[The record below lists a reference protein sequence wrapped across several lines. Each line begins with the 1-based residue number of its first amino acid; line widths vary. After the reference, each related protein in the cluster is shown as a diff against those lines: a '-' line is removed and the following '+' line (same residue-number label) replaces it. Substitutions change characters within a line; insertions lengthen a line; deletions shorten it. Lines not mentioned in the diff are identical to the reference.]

1 VRGWAAII
9 MLWVW
14 VGAAGSVRAG
24 EFAVFDVFVDSGAEP
39 LAAYQLK
46 ISDEKAAVKILSV
59 EGGEH
64 ASFAKPP
71 KFDEKAIQR
80 DVIKLAAFSLET
92 REKLPSGRVRVASL
106 HVEAGPEM
114 TPDWKAVV
122 EAAGGPGGRKISA
135 TVLISKRENQ

>member
-1 VRGWAAII
+1 MKGFAIAISFCVFALAQVRSA
-9 MLWVW
+9 
-14 VGAAGSVRAG
+14 
-24 EFAVFDVFVDSGAEP
+24 EFAVFDVFVDSGAEH

-64 ASFAKPP
+64 ASFAQPP
-71 KFDEKAIQR
+71 KFDGKAIQR
-80 DVIKLAAFSLET
+80 DVIKIAAFSLDA

-106 HVEAGPEM
+106 HVEIGPGL

-122 EAAGGPGGRKISA
+122 EAAGGAGGTKISA
-135 TVLISKRENQ
+135 AVSISKREN